1 MKRALILTLFALFA
15 VSMTMSAQLD
25 VRHADL
31 SGRTLAKVRYGICT
45 LNESHDNLY
54 YIVIPSNNEFDEAAL
69 FFLGK
74 DHASALQ
81 TMTDIVGLYDTLERT
96 MSVNDALMDKV
107 DLRRRGSIIYFKHE
121 HDMGKRWITK
131 KEANIFL
138 KALQE
143 MD

>member
-81 TMTDIVGLYDTLERT
+81 TMTDLVDLYDTLERT

-107 DLRRRGSIIYFKHE
+107 DLRRRGSIIYFKYE
-121 HDMGKRWITK
+121 HDLGKRWITK

>member
-1 MKRALILTLFALFA
+1 MKRALILSLFALFA

-107 DLRRRGSIIYFKHE
+107 DLRRRGSIIYFKYE